1 MGEKKLEKAIGL
13 VKQRANTVMD
23 LWKLSEYFYV
33 TPNNYE
39 SRSVKKINKP
49 GLSKI
54 LTKIADLAA
63 SKTSSKES
71 FVLEMK
77 NWAEKNGISSG
88 QIMMTIRV
96 VLVGSL
102 SGVDLQE
109 IINFLDLETVRK
121 RAENAIQK
129 IL

>member
-1 MGEKKLEKAIGL
+1 MGKKKLEKASGL

-23 LWKLSEYFYV
+23 LWKLSEYFFIA
-33 TPNNYE
+33 PNIYE
-39 SRSVKKINKP
+39 SKSVKKINKP

-54 LTKIADLAA
+54 LAKTANLAA
-63 SKTSSKES
+63 LKTTSKES

-77 NWAEKNGISSG
+77 NWAEENGISSG

-96 VLVGSL
+96 VVVGSL

-109 IINFLDLETVRK
+109 IITFLGLESVEE
-121 RAENAIQK
+121 RAKKAIQK

>member
-1 MGEKKLEKAIGL
+1 MGGENLEKAIGL
-13 VKQRANTVMD
+13 VKQRANTVKD
-23 LWKLSEYFYV
+23 LWMLSEYFFV
-33 TPNNYE
+33 APNNYE
-39 SRSVKKINKP
+39 SKSVKKINKP

-54 LTKIADLAA
+54 LVKIADLAA

-88 QIMMTIRV
+88 QIMMAIRV
-96 VLVGSL
+96 VVVGSL

-109 IINFLDLETVRK
+109 IITFIGLESVGE
-121 RAENAIQK
+121 RAKKAIQE

>member
-1 MGEKKLEKAIGL
+1 MGKKKLEKAIGL

-23 LWKLSEYFYV
+23 LWKLSEYFFV
-33 TPNNYE
+33 APNNYE
-39 SRSVKKINKP
+39 SKSVKKINKP

-63 SKTSSKES
+63 SKTTSKES

-88 QIMMTIRV
+88 QIIMAIRV
-96 VLVGSL
+96 VVVGSL

-109 IINFLDLETVRK
+109 IITFLGLESVEE
-121 RAENAIQK
+121 RAKKAIQE